1 MATKTFK
8 LGEWAR
14 GGVIVASVDKEKI
27 EISVRDWDTK
37 AGYNRGSSQK
47 NAKEI
52 EHYTYYLN
60 ESKLYWNLYSKLA
73 DITTHYYAETIIEWL
88 ESKADKKIKTLFM

>member
-8 LGEWAR
+8 IGEQAI
-14 GGVIVASVDKEKI
+14 GGVIVASIDKTKI
-27 EISVRDWDTK
+27 EISVRNWDTS

-52 EHYTYYLN
+52 EHYTFYLN
-60 ESKLYWNLYSKLA
+60 ESNLYRNLFMKLT
-73 DITTHYYAETIIEWL
+73 DITTAYFTDNIIEWL
-88 ESKADKKIKTLFM
+88 ESKADKKIKSLF